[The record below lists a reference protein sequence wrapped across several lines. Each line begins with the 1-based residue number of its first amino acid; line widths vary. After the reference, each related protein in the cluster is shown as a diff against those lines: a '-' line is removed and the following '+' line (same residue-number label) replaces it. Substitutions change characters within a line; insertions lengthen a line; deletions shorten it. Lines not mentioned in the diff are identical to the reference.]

1 MAKLA
6 SICAVSLLCLACIFC
21 QDAHAFQAIHPLQYA
36 LTNLTLTVQSEPV
49 QGIDI
54 GGSNAGTTNYDVP
67 VQLDDSAN
75 LIAPAIFI
83 TAENAN
89 YRFVRWTLDGT
100 DHADGQGT
108 LDFTVSGDHTAV
120 AHYVRVRTLTVEST
134 PITGVEITGGKPGTT
149 NYTATCDD
157 QDSVTLTAPTAH
169 IDGGV
174 RYNFVNWTLDGV
186 DAPAGL
192 ELAVTMDADHTAV
205 AVYEIQTWTLTVE
218 SSPITGVGIAGGK
231 PGTTNYTATC
241 NDQDS
246 VTLIAP
252 LMCTDVDGMRYNF
265 VKWTLDGFDA
275 LPGNELT
282 VTMDADHGALAIYDV
297 KIWPLDV
304 QSLPIP
310 GVAITGDLSGITNYV
325 GIGTD
330 QQVVA
335 LNAPAIHTAAGGVR
349 YSFVR
354 WILDD
359 VNQQEGQT
367 DLLLTLDALRTVVAQ
382 YVIKAWT
389 ISVTTSPV
397 AGISIGGDRP
407 GTSDYSLTCNDQQSV
422 QLTAPET
429 AVVSGKHYNFVRWD
443 VGGIA
448 QPDGQTSVSIT
459 ATSDLAVEAVY
470 AIQTWSLG
478 VESSG
483 VGGVAITGDKPGT
496 TDYTETCNDQD
507 SVTLTAPAVHT
518 ADGGVR
524 YNFIRW
530 TLDGD
535 DQPAGNDLTV
545 TVDADCTAV
554 AVYEIQTWTLT
565 VESTPIIG
573 VEIAG
578 DKPGTTDYTE
588 TCNDQDS
595 AKLIAPAV
603 HTADGGVR
611 YNFLNWR
618 LDGNDEPGG
627 NELTV
632 TMDADHTTVAV
643 YEIQTWTLTVQSL
656 PVAGVSIAGNKPGT
670 SGTTAYSVTINDQT
684 VVTLTAPAVHTSADS
699 VRYNF
704 VKWSLDGTDRP
715 LGQAAVSVTMAA
727 SHTVVATYQIQ
738 TWSLSV
744 QSLPVTGIDIT
755 GTKPGRTN
763 YAAICD
769 DRQVISLTAPG
780 TITIQGVDYA
790 FAAWM
795 VDGSARS
802 PWQPVCQVQ
811 MNTNHNLQAV
821 YRIPPARITDL
832 TAELVPATHESVAA
846 SSSGEYSAAYAAPKA
861 IDSDPGTYWSTPP
874 RNTPQDEY
882 LALDLGDVLPVDGV
896 QMLPSRYPQLFPSR
910 FTIDVSSDGTSW
922 KTVVSEGAY
931 QPRSGVW
938 YTAAFECVDARYVRL
953 SAASVFFEPGKY
965 YVQVA
970 EFAASVQQVL
980 LAWTSTGGVLY
991 DLRCTQA
998 GPIVDQQQWDAALQ
1012 LSGEPLPA
1020 AAGTAQSTS
1029 IPLDQLPAED
1039 ILYFGLRVIDAEDM
1053 ISFPSN
1059 SPSVDMPDR
1068 SPAAVTDLAVIH
1080 STADSLTAA
1089 FTATG
1094 DDGMMGTAAGYDVR
1108 WGAAEI
1114 TPSTWDQAQPVA
1126 DVPLPGEPGAGET
1139 IVIPGLQQDTPYC
1152 VAVKVLDDLGHES
1165 ELSNVAWGKTLD
1177 QTPPATIQDLDARL
1191 VNLGSP
1197 GKHDVI
1203 AVSSSGEYSAAFAA
1217 VMAVD
1222 DLPGTRWST
1231 PQRSEPQLE
1240 HLTLDLGG
1248 LETVE
1253 KVRLLPGSAYP
1264 HLFPS
1269 DFAVEL
1275 SADGSAWVQA
1285 AAVSGYPAARG
1296 VWCETSFIARTARYV
1311 RIAGQSMP
1319 NQPGA
1324 YYVQIAEA
1332 EVIGPSSR
1340 LPITGVE
1347 SSGEWGTD
1355 FAATRAVDGARS
1367 TYWNT
1372 PARAAS
1378 QPEYLDLDLGSVQTI
1393 EKVRLLPSSD
1403 YPSLFPSAFSIDV
1416 STDGTTWTTA
1426 ATETSYS
1433 AGSAVWYEK
1442 NIGKREAR
1450 YVRLSNAFS
1459 VYYPPQNVY
1468 YMQVAEF
1475 HVYRPPVPGV
1485 LLSWTSPGDN
1495 GAAGTAESFD
1505 ARWNTPGAIDG
1516 SNWPQA
1522 HALAGEPAPLPAGTR
1537 QSMLLSL
1544 DPLPQGVRVHFAM
1557 IAADEAGN
1565 ASGVSNSPF
1574 IDIPGGLIGDT
1585 NRDCVVNIF
1594 DLIFIR
1600 SRLSQDVSTGDNWRA
1615 DVNND
1620 GNINVLDL
1628 ITARNNLNRKCGQA
1642 GVQ

>member
-1 MAKLA
+1 MMAKLA
-6 SICAVSLLCLACIFC
+6 SICAISLLCLACILC
-21 QDAHAFQAIHPLQYA
+21 QDAHAFQVIHPLQYA

-54 GGSNAGTTNYDVP
+54 GGSNGGTTDYGLT
-67 VQLDDSAN
+67 VQLDDPVN
-75 LIAPAIFI
+75 LIAPAII
-83 TAENAN
+83 NAPGNAN

-120 AHYVRVRTLTVEST
+120 AHYARVWTLTVKST
-134 PITGVEITGGKPGTT
+134 PITSVGITGDESGLT
-149 NYTATCDD
+149 NYVAICED

-169 IDGGV
+169 IDGGL

-186 DAPAGL
+186 DAPAGPD
-192 ELAVTMDADHTAV
+192 LAVTMDADHTAV

-218 SSPITGVGIAGGK
+218 STPITGVGITGGK
-231 PGTTNYTATC
+231 AGTTNYTATC

-252 LMCTDVDGMRYNF
+252 LMCTDVDGVRYNF
-265 VKWTLDGFDA
+265 VKWTLDGVDA

-335 LNAPAIHTAAGGVR
+335 LNAPAIHTAGGGVR

-407 GTSDYSLTCNDQQSV
+407 GTSDYSLTCNDQKSV

-483 VGGVAITGDKPGT
+483 VGGVAITGGKPGT

-518 ADGGVR
+518 ADGGVH

-545 TVDADCTAV
+545 TVDAD
-554 AVYEIQTWTLT
+554 
-565 VESTPIIG
+565 
-573 VEIAG
+573 
-578 DKPGTTDYTE
+578 
-588 TCNDQDS
+588 
-595 AKLIAPAV
+595 
-603 HTADGGVR
+603 HTA
-611 YNFLNWR
+611 
-618 LDGNDEPGG
+618 
-627 NELTV
+627 
-632 TMDADHTTVAV
+632 VAV

-656 PVAGVSIAGNKPGT
+656 PVEGVSIAGNKPGT
-670 SGTTAYSVTINDQT
+670 SGTTAYSATINDRT

-769 DRQVISLTAPG
+769 DRQEISLTAPG

-811 MNTNHNLQAV
+811 MNTNHTLQAV

-832 TAELVPATHESVAA
+832 TAELVPATHEAVAA

-861 IDSDPGTYWSTPP
+861 IDSDPGTYWSTPV

-882 LALDLGDVLPVDGV
+882 LTIDLGDVRPVDGV
-896 QMLPSRYPQLFPSR
+896 RMLPSRYPQLFPSL

-1039 ILYFGLRVIDAEDM
+1039 LLYFGLRVIDAEDM
-1053 ISFPSN
+1053 ISFLSN

-1089 FTATG
+1089 FTGTG
-1094 DDGMMGTAAGYDVR
+1094 DDGMMGTAAAGYDVR
-1108 WGAAEI
+1108 WSAAEI

-1203 AVSSSGEYSAAFAA
+1203 AVSSSGEYSAVFAA

-1355 FAATRAVDGARS
+1355 FAALRAVDGARS

-1403 YPSLFPSAFSIDV
+1403 YPSLFPSTFSIDM

-1516 SNWPQA
+1516 SHWPQA